1 MMNDFMY
8 NNGSVYSENV
18 INTKNNKLK
27 NTLCDKYLI
36 NISSLTLNINILCS
50 YEDDNIVI
58 NNLDS
63 LASHIEWYGFE
74 RVSTNINSITFFN
87 SLYDTKYKVYLI
99 DNFCRQD
106 IQKCEVFDQL
116 FTFTVKKVLCN
127 NTKIE

>member
-18 INTKNNKLK
+18 INTQNNKLK